1 MRECRR
7 ARRTAGQLRAPLW
20 PQAGRGRRGAG
31 RLCAMLAAGVLAAA
45 GGGPAGAQST
55 SLDELVS
62 AVVHIKATINRD
74 GTTVRTLGPERE
86 GSGIVIDA
94 GGLVLTIGYLI
105 VEAESIEVS
114 TNAGRTLSADV
125 VGYDP
130 ETGFGLVR
138 TSEAPKLEPI
148 GLGKSAALREGDP
161 VLVASAGGAGRVV
174 PARVVSR
181 RPFAGGWEYML
192 DQAIFTAPPHPEWS
206 GAALIGRDRKLVG
219 VGSLIV
225 QDSTGDND
233 KKPGN
238 MFVPIDLLPPILG
251 DLIADGRASGPAHP
265 WLGMYTEETH
275 GRLVV
280 SRVTPG
286 GPAEKAGVHS
296 GDVIVGVN
304 GEVAK
309 SLPELYRQI
318 WMQGT
323 AGANIRLDV
332 RQGGDTRRLD
342 VRSINRLDL
351 LKLKSTL

>member
-1 MRECRR
+1 MPRP
-7 ARRTAGQLRAPLW
+7 LRATHARPAARW
-20 PQAGRGRRGAG
+20 GRGGG
-31 RLCAMLAAGVLAAA
+31 WLCAAFAAAVLAI
-45 GGGPAGAQST
+45 AGAAPADAQSS
-55 SLDELVS
+55 SLDELAS

-74 GTTVRTLGPERE
+74 GSTVQTLGPERE
-86 GSGIVIDA
+86 GSGIIIDA
-94 GGLVLTIGYLI
+94 GGLVLTIGYLM

-114 TNAGRTLSADV
+114 TNAGRTLSAEV

-130 ETGFGLVR
+130 QSGFGLLR
-138 TSEAPKLEPI
+138 TSEAPKIEPI

-161 VLVASAGGAGRVV
+161 VLVASAGGAGMVM

-181 RPFAGGWEYML
+181 RAFAGGWEYLL

-206 GAALIGRDRKLVG
+206 GAALISRDRKLVG

-225 QDSTGDND
+225 EDSTGDND

-286 GPAEKAGVHS
+286 GPAEKAGLHS
-296 GDVIVGVN
+296 GDVLVGVN
-304 GEVAK
+304 GETAK
-309 SLPELYRQI
+309 SLADLYRRI
-318 WMQGT
+318 WMQGA
-323 AGANIRLDV
+323 AGASIGLDV
-332 RQGGDTRRLD
+332 RHGDGTRRLD
-342 VRSINRLDL
+342 VKSINRLDL

>member
-1 MRECRR
+1 
-7 ARRTAGQLRAPLW
+7 
-20 PQAGRGRRGAG
+20 
-31 RLCAMLAAGVLAAA
+31 VLAI
-45 GGGPAGAQST
+45 AGAIAGPLPADAQSS
-55 SLDELVS
+55 SLDDLVS

-74 GTTVRTLGPERE
+74 GSTVQTLGPQRE

-94 GGLVLTIGYLI
+94 GGLVLTIGYLM

-114 TNAGRTLSADV
+114 TNAGRTFSAEV

-130 ETGFGLVR
+130 ESGFGLLR
-138 TSEAPKLEPI
+138 TSEAPKIEPI
-148 GLGKSAALREGDP
+148 GLGKSAALHDGDP
-161 VLVASAGGAGRVV
+161 VLIASAGGASMVM

-181 RPFAGGWEYML
+181 RAFAGGWEYLL

-206 GAALIGRDRKLVG
+206 GAALISRDRKLVG

-225 QDSTGDND
+225 EDSTGDND

-286 GPAEKAGVHS
+286 GPAEKAGLHS
-296 GDVIVGVN
+296 GDVLVGVN
-304 GEVAK
+304 GEAAK
-309 SLPELYRQI
+309 SLADLYRQI

-323 AGANIRLDV
+323 AGASIGLDV
-332 RQGGDTRRLD
+332 RHGDGTRRLD